1 MKEKQD
7 HMEKEEI
14 EVDEN
19 DEEFLQPK
27 KDLYRKI
34 SIHKKLAPIELN
46 ESLYKPSLVD
56 LIRKFKF

>member
-7 HMEKEEI
+7 HMEKEKI

-27 KDLYRKI
+27 KDFYRKI
-34 SIHKKLAPIELN
+34 SIHNKLAPIELN

>member
-1 MKEKQD
+1 
-7 HMEKEEI
+7 MEKEEI

-27 KDLYRKI
+27 KDFYRKI
-34 SIHKKLAPIELN
+34 SIHNKLAPIELN